1 MKPAYAARNRF
12 PPRVQEPHVAQADAL
27 PTSLDT
33 AAAAAEKAKLRKVLG
48 RLDLVLFTACAI
60 LGFDTVAASAEAGAQ
75 AITWLLISL
84 VIFLVPY
91 GMLTAEL
98 GSAFAVEGG
107 PYEWARLAFGRC
119 AGSVT
124 AILYW
129 LSNPTWIGG
138 TLTAATIAALDT
150 LVLHKPLGTTAE
162 IIVGLAFV
170 WVTVA
175 IAIVAFRIGKWG
187 PNLGTIVKIAVTLLF
202 TVMFIAFLVQH
213 GRPVGA
219 SSAADLK
226 PSLSGFLTV
235 IGLLVFLWVGF
246 ELSNGAAEEMVNPQ
260 RDVPKMI
267 LRSGI
272 ICAVIYGALIVGIIL
287 VIPKSGLSNV
297 SGFADAYNAVSGVF
311 HSHGL
316 NVLFAIL
323 LIVTLIASGAVWLE
337 GADRTQAIASLDGAG
352 PRWMGRFT
360 SFGTPIAVNLASGVV
375 SSGFVLFVFL
385 ATSGKLEN
393 FFAVMLSLTVSTTAV
408 SYVFIFPALV
418 RLRVKYP
425 DRPRPY
431 RVPFGMAGAWAAAII
446 TEAFVVVTAVTL
458 LWPGAINNLFGQSY
472 SMESSWGV
480 SRPFF
485 EWVTLGAFGV
495 MVLLGIAFWAI
506 GARNVRRG
514 LLTRDAVGQETP

>member
-1 MKPAYAARNRF
+1 M
-12 PPRVQEPHVAQADAL
+12 AQADAIPPPL
-27 PTSLDT
+27 ET
-33 AAAAAEKAKLRKVLG
+33 AAATREKAKLRKVLG
-48 RLDLVLFTACAI
+48 RADLVLFTACAI
-60 LGFDTVAASAEAGAQ
+60 LGFDTVAASAQAGAQ
-75 AITWLLISL
+75 AITWLIISL
-84 VIFLVPY
+84 VIFLIPY

-98 GSAFAVEGG
+98 GSTFPVEGG
-107 PYEWARLAFGRC
+107 PYEWARLAFGRG
-119 AGSVT
+119 AGAVT

-138 TLTAATIAALDT
+138 TLTASTIAALDG

-187 PNLGTIVKIAVTLLF
+187 PNLGTVVKIAVTVLF

-213 GRPVGA
+213 GRPAGA

-226 PSLSGFLTV
+226 PSVSGFVTV

-246 ELSNGAAEEMVNPQ
+246 ELSNGAAEEMHNPQ

-272 ICAVIYGALIVGIIL
+272 ICALIYGALIVGIIL
-287 VIPKSGLSNV
+287 VIPKSGLSSV
-297 SGFADAYNAVSGVF
+297 SGFVDAYSAVSGVF

-323 LIVTLIASGAVWLE
+323 LIVTLVSSGSVWLE

-360 SFGTPIAVNLASGVV
+360 SFGTPIAVNIASGVV
-375 SSGFVLFVFL
+375 SSGFVFFVFL
-385 ATSGKLEN
+385 ATSGKLAN

-418 RLRVKYP
+418 RLRTIYP
-425 DRPRPY
+425 DTPRPY

-446 TEAFVVVTAVTL
+446 TEAFVVITAVTL
-458 LWPGAINNLFGQSY
+458 LWPGAVNAMFGQAY
-472 SMESSWGV
+472 SVQSSWGV

-485 EWVTLGAFGV
+485 EWVTLGAFGA
-495 MVLLGIAFWAI
+495 MVVLGIAFWLI
-506 GARNVRRG
+506 GAQNVRRG
-514 LLTRDAVGQETP
+514 LLAPVTAEREAP

>member
-1 MKPAYAARNRF
+1 MAEVGAVS
-12 PPRVQEPHVAQADAL
+12 PPLQ
-27 PTSLDT
+27 T
-33 AAAAAEKAKLRKVLG
+33 AAATREKTKLRKVLG
-48 RLDLVLFTACAI
+48 RVDLVLFTACAI
-60 LGFDTVAASAEAGAQ
+60 LGFDTVAASAQAGAQ
-75 AITWLLISL
+75 AITWLVISL

-98 GSAFAVEGG
+98 GSAFPVEGG

-138 TLTAATIAALDT
+138 TLTASTIAALNG

-175 IAIVAFRIGKWG
+175 IAIIAFRIGKWG
-187 PNLGTIVKIAVTLLF
+187 PNIGTFVKIAVCALF

-213 GRPVGA
+213 GRPAGA

-235 IGLLVFLWVGF
+235 VGLMVFLWVGF
-246 ELSNGAAEEMVNPQ
+246 ELANGAAEEMHNPQ

-267 LRSGI
+267 LRSGV
-272 ICAVIYGALIVGIIL
+272 ICAMVYGALIIGIVL
-287 VIPKSGLSNV
+287 VIPKAGLSSV
-297 SGFADAYNAVSGVF
+297 LGFVDAYNAVSGVF
-311 HSHGL
+311 HSHPL
-316 NVLFAIL
+316 NVVFAIA
-323 LIVTLIASGAVWLE
+323 LIVTLVSSGAVWLE

-352 PRWMGRFT
+352 PKWMGRFT

-375 SSGFVLFVFL
+375 ASGFVFFVFL
-385 ATSGKLEN
+385 ATSGKLES
-393 FFAVMLSLTVSTTAV
+393 FFAIMLGLTVSTTAV
-408 SYVFIFPALV
+408 SYFFIFPALV
-418 RLRVKYP
+418 RLRQLYP
-425 DRPRPY
+425 DTRRPY
-431 RVPFGMAGAWAAAII
+431 RVPGGMAGAWAAAII
-446 TEAFVVVTAVTL
+446 TEAFVVVTAITL
-458 LWPGAINNLFGQSY
+458 LWPGAINALFGQAY
-472 SMESSWGV
+472 SIQTAWGV
-480 SRPFF
+480 SRAFF
-485 EWVTLGAFGV
+485 EWVTLGAFGA
-495 MVLLGIAFWAI
+495 MVLLGLVFWAV

-514 LLTRDAVGQETP
+514 LLAPDPVEQDAS

>member
-1 MKPAYAARNRF
+1 M
-12 PPRVQEPHVAQADAL
+12 AQAEAMPPPL
-27 PTSLDT
+27 ET
-33 AAAAAEKAKLRKVLG
+33 AAAAREKAKLRKVLG
-48 RLDLVLFTACAI
+48 RADLVLFTACAI
-60 LGFDTVAASAEAGAQ
+60 LGFDTVAASAQAGAQ

-84 VIFLVPY
+84 VIFLIPY

-98 GSAFAVEGG
+98 GSAFPVEGG
-107 PYEWARLAFGRC
+107 PYEWARLAFGRGP
-119 AGSVT
+119 GSIT

-138 TLTAATIAALDT
+138 TLTASAIAALDG
-150 LVLHKPLGTTAE
+150 LVLHKPLGTAAE

-170 WVTVA
+170 WVTVL

-187 PNLGTIVKIAVTLLF
+187 PNLGTIVKIAVTVLF

-213 GRPVGA
+213 GRPAGA

-235 IGLLVFLWVGF
+235 IGLMVFLWVGF
-246 ELSNGAAEEMVNPQ
+246 ELSNGAGEEMRNPQ

-272 ICAVIYGALIVGIIL
+272 ICALVYGALIIGIIL
-287 VIPKSGLSNV
+287 VIPKSGLASV
-297 SGFADAYNAVSGVF
+297 TGFVDAYGAVSGVF
-311 HSHGL
+311 HSHAL

-323 LIVTLIASGAVWLE
+323 LIVTLVSSGAVWLE

-375 SSGFVLFVFL
+375 SSGFVFFVFL
-385 ATSGKLEN
+385 ATSGKLES

-418 RLRVKYP
+418 RLRKIYP
-425 DRPRPY
+425 ETPRPY
-431 RVPFGMAGAWAAAII
+431 RVPFGMAGAWVAAII
-446 TEAFVVVTAVTL
+446 TEAFVVITAVTL
-458 LWPGAINNLFGQSY
+458 LWPGAINAMFGQSY
-472 SMESSWGV
+472 SVESSWGV

-485 EWVTLGAFGV
+485 EWVTLGAFAA
-495 MVLLGIAFWAI
+495 MVLLGVVFWAV

-514 LLTRDAVGQETP
+514 LLARAGVGQDAS

>member
-1 MKPAYAARNRF
+1 MAEIGAVS
-12 PPRVQEPHVAQADAL
+12 PPLQ
-27 PTSLDT
+27 T
-33 AAAAAEKAKLRKVLG
+33 AAAAREKTKLRKVLG
-48 RLDLVLFTACAI
+48 RVDLVLFTACAI

-75 AITWLLISL
+75 AITWLVISL

-98 GSAFAVEGG
+98 GSAFPVEGG

-138 TLTAATIAALDT
+138 TLTASTIAALDG

-170 WVTVA
+170 WVTVG
-175 IAIVAFRIGKWG
+175 IAILAFRIGKWG
-187 PNLGTIVKIAVTLLF
+187 PNIGTFVKIAVVALF

-213 GRPVGA
+213 GRPAGA

-235 IGLLVFLWVGF
+235 VGLMVFLWVGF
-246 ELSNGAAEEMVNPQ
+246 ELANGAAEEMHNPQ

-267 LRSGI
+267 LRSGV
-272 ICAVIYGALIVGIIL
+272 ICAVVYGAMIVGIIL
-287 VIPKSGLSNV
+287 VIPKTGLSSV
-297 SGFADAYNAVSGVF
+297 SGFVDAYNAVSGVF
-311 HSHGL
+311 HSHSL
-316 NVLFAIL
+316 NVVFAIA
-323 LIVTLIASGAVWLE
+323 LIVTLVSSGAVWLE

-352 PRWMGRFT
+352 PKWMGRFT

-375 SSGFVLFVFL
+375 SSGFVLCVFL
-385 ATSGKLEN
+385 ATSGKLAN
-393 FFAVMLSLTVSTTAV
+393 FFAIMLGLTVSTTAV
-408 SYVFIFPALV
+408 SYFFIFPALV
-418 RLRVKYP
+418 RLRKLYP
-425 DRPRPY
+425 DTHRPY
-431 RVPFGMAGAWAAAII
+431 RVPGGMAGAWAAAII
-446 TEAFVVVTAVTL
+446 TEAFVVVTAITL
-458 LWPGAINNLFGQSY
+458 LWPGAINALFGQGY
-472 SMESSWGV
+472 SVQAVWGV

-495 MVLLGIAFWAI
+495 MVLLGIVFWAV

-514 LLTRDAVGQETP
+514 LLAPDRVEQDAA